1 VPARRPPRRRW
12 SIDLALI
19 LVIAGGLGLG
29 PRLMDGWAALQWT
42 RYYAALGA
50 AGAQHPGDVG
60 NRAGRAAAR
69 AIEATAPLPTA
80 QEAARL
86 ALDLGRNLEPAHPG
100 MAAVLYGH
108 LRGALDRAT
117 ASRVR
122 GLGLQALAD
131 EARQREA
138 ALQAR
143 PETSPQPPQP

>member
-1 VPARRPPRRRW
+1 VPARRPPRRRRL
-12 SIDLALI
+12 SIDLALL
-19 LVIAGGLGLG
+19 LVIVGGVGLG

-69 AIEATAPLPTA
+69 VIDATAPLPTA

-86 ALDLGRNLEPAHPG
+86 ALDLGRNLEPAHAG
-100 MAAVLYGH
+100 MAAVLYAH
-108 LRGALDRAT
+108 VRGALDRAT

-122 GLGLQALAD
+122 GLGLAALAD
-131 EARQREA
+131 EARQRES
-138 ALQAR
+138 ALQNR
-143 PETSPQPPQP
+143 PDTRPQQ